1 MTPFD
6 EPSDDAALPLE
17 IAPEEFHRLGERLLA
32 ALVDYKH
39 GLRDRA
45 ARPVES
51 PELGRAILEQPLP
64 ETGVSPDAIIDFVTR
79 DMIPHAFG
87 NDHPRFFAWIVGPS
101 APIGA
106 LAEFAANTT
115 NTPTGGASLVPLSL
129 EQCVSRWL
137 MELIG
142 YPTEGSMGLLVS
154 GGSVANL
161 TALTVARHW
170 AAKADGWDVRSEGLQ
185 GRRPRYMVYA
195 TQEAHSCVRKS
206 VEMLGLGT
214 ESLHEVPI
222 DAERR
227 MDVSGLARAVA
238 EDRAAGHRPFCVVA
252 SAGTVNV
259 GAVDPIAAIAD
270 LAAAEDLWL
279 HVDGAYGWIGGID
292 PDKAPLYEGLE
303 RAQSVALDPH
313 KWLCVPI
320 ECGCTLVRDA
330 RLQREAFSHVAPYLQ
345 IDKKIDEDALPWP
358 MEFGIQLTRGFRAL
372 KTWATLS
379 HLGRQGAR
387 ELVTRH
393 NRLAR
398 RLADAIEA
406 APDLELTAPVTL
418 SIVCFRYRP
427 PGWRGGEAA
436 LDALNRR
443 INDRIN
449 EAGRVYAT
457 PTELDGRYVLR
468 ACIINYATRAS
479 DVDALI
485 EEVRRAG
492 AELVAEA
499 K

>member
-1 MTPFD
+1 MTPLD
-6 EPSDDAALPLE
+6 ESPDGGALPLE
-17 IAPEEFHRLGERLLA
+17 IAPEEFRRLGERLVA
-32 ALVDYKH
+32 ALADYQS
-39 GLRDRA
+39 GLRGRA
-45 ARPVES
+45 ARPPES
-51 PELGRAILEQPLP
+51 AELGRAILGQPLP
-64 ETGVSPDAIIDFVTR
+64 EAGASPDEIIDFVTR

-87 NDHPRFFAWIVGPS
+87 NDHPRFFGWIVGPS

-115 NTPTGGASLVPLSL
+115 NTPTGGASIVPLSL
-129 EQCVSRWL
+129 ERCVTRWL

-142 YPTEGSMGLLVS
+142 YPTDGSMGLLVS

-161 TALTVARHW
+161 TALAVARYW
-170 AAKADGWDVRSEGLQ
+170 AAKADGWDLRREGFQ
-185 GRRPRYMVYA
+185 GGRPRYMVYA
-195 TQEAHSCVRKS
+195 TTEAHSCVRKS
-206 VEMLGLGT
+206 VELLGLGT
-214 ESLHEVPI
+214 DSLAEVPL

-227 MDVSGLARAVA
+227 MDLRALAEAVA
-238 EDRAAGHRPFCVVA
+238 ADRAAGRRPFCVVA

-270 LAAAEDLWL
+270 FCAAEDLWL

-292 PDKAPLYEGLE
+292 PEKAPLYEGIE

-320 ECGCTLVRDA
+320 ECGCTLVRDG

-345 IDKKIDEDALPWP
+345 IDQKIDEAALPWP
-358 MEFGIQLTRGFRAL
+358 MEFGIQLTRSFRAL

-387 ELVTRH
+387 EIVTRH

-418 SIVCFRYRP
+418 SVVCFRYQP
-427 PGWRGGEAA
+427 PGWQGGEAA

-449 EAGRVYAT
+449 EAGRIFFT

-468 ACIINYATRAS
+468 ACFIHYATRTP
-479 DVDALI
+479 DVDAII
-485 EEVRRAG
+485 EEVRRWG
-492 AELVAEA
+492 SELAD
-499 K
+499 